1 MDNPDGALGRHLRRR
16 RKAMGLPL
24 QRIADRAGISV
35 GHLSQIERGL
45 SSPSV
50 RDLIRIAE
58 SLDASAGDFLDQASD
73 QDGDQTDDWSAGVSV
88 SGGADPIM
96 VRRARRTPVMLK
108 NGIAKRL
115 LTPQDEA
122 PLKLFMVTLAPGS
135 TTGDELYTHEG
146 TEAGLVLEGR
156 IALIVEDRD
165 MLLEAGDSFRFASL
179 RPHRF
184 MNAHDGESRV
194 LWVNCAMP
202 ASGSASGSG

>member
-1 MDNPDGALGRHLRRR
+1 MENPDGAVGRHLRQR
-16 RKAMGLPL
+16 RKALELSL
-24 QRIADRAGISV
+24 QRIADQAGISV

-58 SLDASAGDFLDQASD
+58 ILQASPGDFLDQSGMASP
-73 QDGDQTDDWSAGVSV
+73 
-88 SGGADPIM
+88 DPIM
-96 VRRARRTPVMLK
+96 VRRTRRPPVMLK
-108 NGIAKRL
+108 NGITKRL

-122 PLKLFMVTLAPGS
+122 PLKMFMVTLAPDS
-135 TTGDELYTHEG
+135 TTGDDLYTHEG
-146 TEAGLVLEGR
+146 VEAGLVLEGR
-156 IALIVEDRD
+156 ITLVVEDRD
-165 MLLEAGDSFRFASL
+165 MLLEAGDSFRFASS

-202 ASGSASGSG
+202 AGGPA

>member
-58 SLDASAGDFLDQASD
+58 SLDASAGDFLDQAGGQS
-73 QDGDQTDDWSAGVSV
+73 GGRSGGVS
-88 SGGADPIM
+88 GLGEADPIM
-96 VRRARRTPVMLK
+96 VRRARRSPVALK

-122 PLKLFMVTLAPGS
+122 PLKMFMVTLAPDS
-135 TTGDELYTHEG
+135 TTGDDLYTHEG
-146 TEAGLVLEGR
+146 TEAGLVLAGR
-156 IALIVEDRD
+156 IMLTVEDRD

-194 LWVNCAMP
+194 LWVNCGMP
-202 ASGSASGSG
+202 AGGPG

>member
-1 MDNPDGALGRHLRRR
+1 MDNPDGALGRHLRQR
-16 RKAMGLPL
+16 RKALGLPL
-24 QRIADRAGISV
+24 QRIADQAGISV

-58 SLDASAGDFLDQASD
+58 TLHASASDFLDPS
-73 QDGDQTDDWSAGVSV
+73 GDRSMGVSGTV
-88 SGGADPIM
+88 PDPIM
-96 VRRARRTPVMLK
+96 VRRTRRPPVALK

-122 PLKLFMVTLAPGS
+122 PLKMFMVTLAPDS
-135 TTGDELYTHEG
+135 TTGEELYTHEG
-146 TEAGLVLEGR
+146 IEAGLVLEGR
-156 IALIVEDRD
+156 IRLIVEDRD
-165 MLLEAGDSFRFASL
+165 MLLEAGDSFRFASP

-202 ASGSASGSG
+202 AGGAG